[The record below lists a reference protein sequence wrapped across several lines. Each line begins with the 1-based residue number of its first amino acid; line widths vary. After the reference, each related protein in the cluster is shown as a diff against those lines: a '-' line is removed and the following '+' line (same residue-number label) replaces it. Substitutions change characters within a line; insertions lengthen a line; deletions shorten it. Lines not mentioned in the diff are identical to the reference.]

1 VTNTRGK
8 WLKEKRFM
16 RLQIIVGW
24 LCLLWNCGEEDHH
37 DGRWKLLTSWQ
48 PGRREREREGE

>member
-48 PGRREREREGE
+48 PGRRERERE